1 MKKRYIILMLLLT
14 VAFGS
19 CDRREIEIF
28 ADGNEIYFEKF
39 YINEVYPG
47 LAQADSTIASFF
59 FYPDGVQDIEAP
71 LTLLL
76 SGDTLKEDQA
86 FQLRVIEKETTAN
99 PDEYTMDPEYIF
111 HANTVSKDSND
122 VRDVIKIKFHRSDRL
137 ESMPNGVTLVVE
149 IVPNENLKLGQIER
163 TRAKLILTTATAQP
177 AWWDDEVADNLLGE
191 YSAKKYKLF
200 LNEIDKKAEMN
211 ETLISEHPDRAI
223 QLTLEFKNWLL
234 KQNPVILDED
244 GEPMKVAL

>member
-1 MKKRYIILMLLLT
+1 MLLLT

-86 FQLRVIEKETTAN
+86 FQLRVIENFSCK
-99 PDEYTMDPEYIF
+99 
-111 HANTVSKDSND
+111 
-122 VRDVIKIKFHRSDRL
+122 
-137 ESMPNGVTLVVE
+137 
-149 IVPNENLKLGQIER
+149 
-163 TRAKLILTTATAQP
+163 
-177 AWWDDEVADNLLGE
+177 
-191 YSAKKYKLF
+191 YS
-200 LNEIDKKAEMN
+200 
-211 ETLISEHPDRAI
+211 
-223 QLTLEFKNWLL
+223 
-234 KQNPVILDED
+234 
-244 GEPMKVAL
+244 